1 MTKAITYEETET
13 REKLHRIAKT
23 KKNIVELDDEEAE
36 VGTDHQDL
44 KLVRTTITGKTLDQ
58 QKFLKR
64 KVKKL

>member
-58 QKFLKR
+58 HKMLKR